1 MNLDSYQRDVS
12 RHLGREIKMPVI
24 YLTQLMGL
32 AFGLAEDEVLL
43 SKNISSQ
50 QPVLDRL
57 GK

>member
-12 RHLGREIKMPVI
+12 RLLGREIKMPII

-32 AFGLAEDEVLL
+32 VLDL
-43 SKNISSQ
+43 PETEIMLNKNISSPQ
-50 QPVLDRL
+50 TVLDKL